1 MKVEFQ
7 GPAGKLEG
15 ILDEP
20 ENVQKPIGVAVVCH
34 PHPLH
39 EGTMRNTIVFRT
51 ARALRAVGF
60 ITLRFNFRGVEESE
74 GVHDGEGAEEQDAAA
89 AFDYLGER
97 YPGLP
102 MWGAGFSFGSRTM
115 AGLAPKDARIE
126 RVVLVAFPVA
136 AYDCSF
142 IKAVPQPGFLI
153 FGSVD
158 EFGTLAQFR
167 AQFPELPER
176 LEVHE
181 IEGADHFFRGRT
193 PLMEEAIRL
202 YALRSLGQK
211 GQGEHAYL
219 KGCPAIKR
227 LMMPRDT
234 NAFGTVF
241 GGVILAE
248 IDLAAAVESNK
259 HHGGKMVTV
268 AMDSIVFRAP
278 VHVGDLVSFYTET
291 HYVGTKSVRVKVFV
305 WAERRFAKEDET
317 FVTEA
322 EVTMVAVDEAG
333 NSIPLDSDA
342 QGALG

>member
-7 GPAGKLEG
+7 GPVGKLEG

-20 ENVQKPIGVAVVCH
+20 ENVQKPVGVAVVCH

-51 ARALRAVGF
+51 ARALRAAGF
-60 ITLRFNFRGVEESE
+60 VTLRFNFRGVEESE
-74 GVHDGEGAEEQDAAA
+74 GEHDGEGAEEQDAAA
-89 AFDYLGER
+89 ALDYLAQR

-102 MWGAGFSFGSRTM
+102 MWGAGFSFGSRTI
-115 AGLAPKDARIE
+115 AGLAAKDQRIE

-142 IKAVPQPGFLI
+142 ILEVKQPGFLI

-158 EFGTLAQFR
+158 EFGTKAQLNR
-167 AQFPELPER
+167 QFPELPER
-176 LEVHE
+176 LEMEE
-181 IEGADHFFRGRT
+181 IEGGDHFFRGRT
-193 PLMEEAIRL
+193 PLMEEAVRA
-202 YALRSLGQK
+202 YAVRSLGE
-211 GQGEHAYL
+211 GDMDEHAYRH
-219 KGCPAIKR
+219 GCPSIRR

-248 IDLAAAVESNK
+248 IDLAAAVESHK
-259 HHGGKMVTV
+259 HHCGKLVTV

-278 VHVGDLVSFYTET
+278 VKVGDLVSFFTET
-291 HYVGTKSVRVKVFV
+291 MGVGTKSVRVKVFV
-305 WAERRFAKEDET
+305 WAEGRFANGEET

-322 EVTMVAVDEAG
+322 EVTMVAVNDDG
-333 NSIPLDSDA
+333 KSIPLNGDA
-342 QGALG
+342 KACLG